1 MFNYKILGKRA
12 CRICFHCGV
21 YTFGLIRLNMSV
33 VDIDSATEPT
43 ESPSQ
48 LLAVL
53 NAAVDV
59 LFNIYFSIYQIMM
72 MMMMM

>member
-1 MFNYKILGKRA
+1 MPVGYVFTVVFIHLGSS
-12 CRICFHCGV
+12 
-21 YTFGLIRLNMSV
+21 GLMSV
-33 VDIDSATEPT
+33 VDIDSDTEST

-59 LFNIYFSIYQIMM
+59 LFNINLLTYQMM
-72 MMMMM
+72 MMMMMMT